1 MALLFFGGYFAGD
14 LKGRIAGDAAEA
26 ADPATRAV
34 IWNKREGRTI
44 LERRRGRAQRAA
56 DDLPTAAFE
65 FEARPAVIFVGA
77 AEFEAQR
84 HRARYGK
91 FVAVAAQDRKVER
104 FAAARFLIAVFLQLE
119 IVDGDHRAKREAAD
133 ARVVGERTRSR
144 PQRGDRKSTRLNSS
158 H

>member
-1 MALLFFGGYFAGD
+1 MS
-14 LKGRIAGDAAEA
+14 
-26 ADPATRAV
+26 RAF
-34 IWNKREGRTI
+34 IGKKRECVTI
-44 LERRRGRAQRAA
+44 LERRLGRAQRAA

-65 FEARPAVIFVGA
+65 FEALPAVIFVCA

-104 FAAARFLIAVFLQLE
+104 FAAARFLIAVFLLLE

-133 ARVVGERTRSR
+133 ARVVGERPPSSAESR
-144 PQRGDRKSTRLNSS
+144 IGQAYVSLGYARVA
-158 H
+158 HHH